1 MSRID
6 EILGEA
12 SKLREAKDWQGLL
25 QLLESR
31 LAEARKSGA
40 DEDAARILL
49 EISRVPEETVG
60 YERRVFAARESA
72 DILQKLG
79 RPKDAAGA
87 LRRMAEIQSDKA
99 DKLDGDDDPD
109 AESVRDSAL
118 EDLAR
123 VALLYEQA
131 GDQLQSAL
139 TRFEIGQIH
148 QLGPQEHD
156 VALEHYEAAEP
167 VIRRLGKPGDIAQCL
182 FYKGVALYELQ
193 GGDEDLIAL
202 LGEALNLY
210 RETGDKDGQAL
221 AHQYLV
227 DAAATFD
234 PDEARRLAEA
244 GLAFAR
250 ETGDDSLA
258 GEIEDSLSRME
269 E

>member
-6 EILGEA
+6 EILVEA
-12 SKLREAKDWQGLL
+12 SKLKQARNWQGVL

-31 LAEARKSGA
+31 LAEARESGA

-60 YERRVFAARESA
+60 YERQVFAARDAAGIFE
-72 DILQKLG
+72 KLG
-79 RPKDAAGA
+79 KPKDAAAALERGA
-87 LRRMAEIQSDKA
+87 RRQTEKA
-99 DKLDGDDDPD
+99 DRLDEEDDPD
-109 AESVRDSAL
+109 AESVRESAL
-118 EDLAR
+118 EDFAR
-123 VALLYEQA
+123 IALLHEQA

-139 TRFEIGQIH
+139 TRVEMGQIV

-182 FYKGVALYELQ
+182 FYKGVALYELE
-193 GGDEDLIAL
+193 GGDKDLIAL

-234 PDEARRLAEA
+234 PEEARRLAEA